1 MIWKLRHKKFLSTPS
16 ARRATCIGRLPHRH
30 NRNFY
35 PRPPR
40 GGRLATA
47 YCQNGTFEFLSTPS
61 ARRATV
67 WQHHS
72 AHRVF
77 ISIHALREEGD
88 KGVSGSSYNGNKF
101 LSTPSARRATSAP
114 GKAGSSRTYFYPRPP
129 RGGRPPARRLLL
141 FGRIFLS
148 TPSAR
153 RATVCTFDWVK
164 SAKIS
169 IHALREE
176 GDLPWEIT
184 EETLREFLSTPSAR
198 RATEDAQNQTVT
210 YDISIH
216 ALREEGD
223 RLRRRPR
230 PCWRNFYPRPP
241 RGGRRAVLRDGNAH
255 K

>member
-1 MIWKLRHKKFLSTPS
+1 MRAAGPPREISIHALREEGDLPPRGPRRPRGRFLSTPS

-176 GDLPWEIT
+176 GDGV
-184 EETLREFLSTPSAR
+184 
-198 RATEDAQNQTVT
+198 QNN
-210 YDISIH
+210 
-216 ALREEGD
+216 G
-223 RLRRRPR
+223 
-230 PCWRNFYPRPP
+230 
-241 RGGRRAVLRDGNAH
+241 
-255 K
+255 